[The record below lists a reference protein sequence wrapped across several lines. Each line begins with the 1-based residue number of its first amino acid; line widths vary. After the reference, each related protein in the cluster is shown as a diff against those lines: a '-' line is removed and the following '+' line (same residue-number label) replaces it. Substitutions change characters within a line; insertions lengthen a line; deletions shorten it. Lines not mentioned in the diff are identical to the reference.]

1 MKFHDIVGQLELNM
15 SGVQAPSALS
25 EKNACFPEA
34 RARVHGF

>member
-1 MKFHDIVGQLELNM
+1 MKFHEIEGQLEFNM
-15 SGVQAPSALS
+15 SGVYAPSALS